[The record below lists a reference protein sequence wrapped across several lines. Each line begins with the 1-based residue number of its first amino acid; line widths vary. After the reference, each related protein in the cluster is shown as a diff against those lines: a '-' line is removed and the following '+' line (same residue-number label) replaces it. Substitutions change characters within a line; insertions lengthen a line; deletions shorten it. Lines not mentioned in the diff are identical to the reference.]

1 MKTRMMLV
9 LGLVVAATF
18 ATATPTQAQGT
29 VGVRLINIYFNRVE
43 LKGDLEEFG
52 EFLDDINAFG
62 VALQLPLGKNFE
74 ILANATYSKISG
86 KMDVFTLDAPVIQLA
101 GGARFNFLP
110 DAVFNPFIAGAYS
123 ITKQDVE
130 IKANGQR
137 VLKDDDTDNAITL
150 SAGAEVALGER
161 AALVA
166 SFSRAMPQSSD
177 RDFDLMG
184 ADDDRD
190 SIAVGLSFWATDTIV
205 LGANYVQ
212 ELENDTQTFGV
223 SLGFHF

>member
-9 LGLVVAATF
+9 LGLVVAATL

-62 VALQLPLGKNFE
+62 AALQLPLGKNFE
-74 ILANATYSKISG
+74 ILANVTYSKISG
-86 KMDVFTLDAPVIQLA
+86 KMDAFSLDAPVIQLA

-137 VLKDDDTDNAITL
+137 VLKDDDTDNVITL
-150 SAGAEVALGER
+150 TGGAEIALGER
-161 AALVA
+161 AALAA

-177 RDFDLMG
+177 RDFDPMG
-184 ADDDRD
+184 VDDDRD
-190 SIAVGLSFWATDTIV
+190 SIAVTLSFWATDTIV

-212 ELENDTQTFGV
+212 ELEDDTQTFGV
-223 SLGFHF
+223 SLGFRF